1 MTINGVNYIFQYPPD
16 LKMEIAAEQ
25 MAIQFCQENASDVGI
40 DLTTASEE
48 YLENICSKP
57 LAVGL
62 LETMVSLQ
70 IESH

>member
-1 MTINGVNYIFQYPPD
+1 
-16 LKMEIAAEQ
+16 MEIAAEQ

-40 DLTTASEE
+40 DLSTTSEE
-48 YLENICSKP
+48 YLESICSKP

-70 IESH
+70 T